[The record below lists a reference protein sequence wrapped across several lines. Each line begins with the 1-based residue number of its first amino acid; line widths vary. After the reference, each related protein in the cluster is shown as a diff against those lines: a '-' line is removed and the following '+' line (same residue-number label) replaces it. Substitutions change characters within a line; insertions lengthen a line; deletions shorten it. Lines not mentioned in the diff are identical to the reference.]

1 MRSNAVGHC
10 QSHFLEGAW
19 KLGKQALSPSLRFF
33 RASASIHHL
42 LSDGAEDGMAKHADG
57 GRGQSRSNGLN
68 VNTPCHA
75 QDGS

>member
-1 MRSNAVGHC
+1 MRANAVGHC

-19 KLGKQALSPSLRFF
+19 KLGKQALSLRFF
-33 RASASIHHL
+33 RPSASIHHL

-68 VNTPCHA
+68 VNTTCQT